1 MDNPLEY
8 TFFVKAIVAAIL
20 SGISSGIA
28 GSWIVSKRKV
38 FVTGGVS
45 HSSFGGIGLGY
56 LLGFSPVLGAI
67 IFGVLSALGIEYM
80 SQKTK
85 IREDS
90 AIGIFWS
97 LGMALGIIF
106 IFLAPGYAPNLM
118 SYLFG
123 SILIVSNYDLI
134 ALAIANVI
142 LIVFFVLFYRT
153 ILFVSYDPEYAA
165 TNNIPVR
172 TFNYLL
178 MALTAI
184 VLVLNIRI
192 AGIILVISILTIP
205 PTIVNLFSHNFKKV
219 IVLSTIISIIG
230 SLSGLVISYYVGLPS
245 GATIVL
251 VMVLFFL
258 VARMVKIINHKI
270 SKNKIA

>member
-8 TFFVKAIVAAIL
+8 TFFIKAIIAAVL

-56 LLGFSPVLGAI
+56 LMGFSPVLGAI

-80 SQKTK
+80 SQKTR

-123 SILIVSNYDLI
+123 SILIVSTYDLI
-134 ALAIANVI
+134 ALAIANVVLI
-142 LIVFFVLFYRT
+142 LFFILFYRT

-178 MALTAI
+178 MAFTAV

-219 IVLSTIISIIG
+219 ILLSTAISIIG
-230 SLSGLVISYYVGLPS
+230 SLSGLIISYYVGLPS

-251 VMVLFFL
+251 VMVVFFL
-258 VARMVKIINHKI
+258 FARMMKIINHKRTI
-270 SKNKIA
+270 NKIA

>member
-1 MDNPLEY
+1 MNNPLEY
-8 TFFVKAIVAAIL
+8 TFFIKAILAAIL

-28 GSWIVSKRKV
+28 GSWIVSKRRV

-123 SILIVSNYDLI
+123 SILIVSNSDLI
-134 ALAIANVI
+134 ALGVANGALI
-142 LIVFFVLFYRT
+142 LFFLLFYRT

-178 MALTAI
+178 MAFTAVI
-184 VLVLNIRI
+184 LVLNIRI

-219 IVLSTIISIIG
+219 ILLSTGISIIG
-230 SLSGLVISYYVGLPS
+230 SLSGLIISYYIGLPS
-245 GATIVL
+245 GATIVM
-251 VMVLFFL
+251 VMVILFL
-258 VARMVKIINHKI
+258 IARMIKIINHKI
-270 SKNKIA
+270 SRNKIS

>member
-1 MDNPLEY
+1 MNNPLEY
-8 TFFVKAIVAAIL
+8 TFFIKAIIAAIL

-38 FVTGGVS
+38 FVTGGIS

-123 SILIVSNYDLI
+123 SILIVSTYDLI

-142 LIVFFVLFYRT
+142 LILFFVLFYRT

-165 TNNIPVR
+165 TNNLPVR

-178 MALTAI
+178 MAFTAV

-219 IVLSTIISIIG
+219 ILLSTVISIVG
-230 SLSGLVISYYVGLPS
+230 SLSGLIISYYVGLPS
-245 GATIVL
+245 GATIVM
-251 VMVLFFL
+251 VMVIFFIM
-258 VARMVKIINHKI
+258 ARMIKIINHKKTI
-270 SKNKIA
+270 NKIS